1 MEKRTKLDPF
11 NHGTWNVVTSL
22 VQLATTII
30 GLIMLMQG
38 NEAGLLALGA
48 LAGGARGNL
57 IGDFLSWYRS
67 HRSHRSNGPKP
78 PMLMGTLLALV
89 LATAVLLVGCGTTVS
104 KQFLVDSQTAVMS
117 TASDYLGGCQTVT
130 LAPAFT
136 VDWNENV
143 TYGGGLFAG
152 CESEGHLVEFR
163 CMGLQDEET
172 GKVRVQCQP
181 LSLWQLAEEKP

>member
-57 IGDFLSWYRS
+57 IGDFLGWY
-67 HRSHRSNGPKP
+67 RSNGPKP
-78 PMLMGTLLALV
+78 PMLTGTLLALV
-89 LATAVLLVGCGTTVS
+89 LAMAVMLVGCGTTVS

-117 TASDYLGGCQTVT
+117 TASDYLIGCQTVT
-130 LAPAFT
+130 VAPAFT
-136 VDWNENV
+136 VDWNQNV

-152 CESEGHLVEFR
+152 CRANGHLVEFR
-163 CMGLQDEET
+163 CVGLQDEES

-181 LSLWQLAEEKP
+181 LSLWQLAPDRPVREEKP

>member
-11 NHGTWNVVTSL
+11 NHGTWNAVTSL
-22 VQLATTII
+22 VQLVTTII

-38 NEAGLLALGA
+38 NEAGLLAVGA
-48 LAGGARGNL
+48 LAGGTRGNL
-57 IGDFLSWYRS
+57 IGDFLQWY
-67 HRSHRSNGPKP
+67 RSNGPKP
-78 PMLMGTLLALV
+78 PMLAGTLMALV

-130 LAPAFT
+130 IAPAFT

-152 CESEGHLVEFR
+152 CEAKGHLVEFR
-163 CMGLQDEET
+163 CVGLQDEET
-172 GKVRVQCQP
+172 GKVRVECQP

>member
-11 NHGTWNVVTSL
+11 NHGTWDVITSL
-22 VQLATTII
+22 VQLATTVI

-48 LAGGARGNL
+48 LAGGTKGNL

-67 HRSHRSNGPKP
+67 NGPKP
-78 PMLMGTLLALV
+78 PMLGGTLLALV

-117 TASDYLGGCQTVT
+117 TASDYLDGCETVT
-130 LAPAFT
+130 VAPAFT
-136 VDWNENV
+136 VDWNQNV

-152 CESEGHLVEFR
+152 CRTKGHLVEFR
-163 CMGLQDEET
+163 CVGLQDEET

-181 LSLWQLAEEKP
+181 LSLWKLAEEKP